1 MPKKPKISPAKR
13 REWLERHERGER
25 QDEIA
30 GKDKVNPRTVRDQ
43 IERARL
49 ERAFE
54 AAQRDQLG
62 EALRSHQQDMLKLL
76 EQTKNALEMPRL
88 EFESTPF
95 SPPLGLEDLVAAPEF
110 AKMEGV
116 NLNAQGLK
124 LIRHRDGPLE
134 IRLPE
139 EDSQL
144 WRALKEHLG
153 NKDPVW
159 RNIANWR
166 RALLEELQAQAAL
179 NRAIKA
185 QGIFGLLVFAPSSDH
200 PYSITSLV
208 NLVRV
213 EVITRAL
220 GEPPTSAFSSARVAQ
235 WKP

>member
-1 MPKKPKISPAKR
+1 
-13 REWLERHERGER
+13 
-25 QDEIA
+25 
-30 GKDKVNPRTVRDQ
+30 
-43 IERARL
+43 
-49 ERAFE
+49 
-54 AAQRDQLG
+54 
-62 EALRSHQQDMLKLL
+62 
-76 EQTKNALEMPRL
+76 
-88 EFESTPF
+88 
-95 SPPLGLEDLVAAPEF
+95 
-110 AKMEGV
+110 MEEV

-185 QGIFGLLVFAPSSDH
+185 QGILGLLVFAPSSEH
-200 PYSITSLV
+200 SYSTTSLV

-213 EVITRAL
+213 EVIRRAL
-220 GEPPTSAFSSARVAQ
+220 GEPPTSAFRSARVGINSLPPGDYILPHPPQDADKAVGDLSSTVEAMTGSPEGEQ
-235 WKP
+235 AARARRKLEDSSTKAREEIEAYLLLHYIPGRCSLCKKLGGQ